1 MESVV
6 DKELDLYVLN
16 SESGSNR
23 VLEGIDTEN
32 NLVKNLD
39 SSNVEKIL
47 DKDLEV
53 INTES
58 SSDFFFLPVQILFQS
73 NANNVFSA
81 NRQTICLVYVM
92 LPQFLKLRS

>member
-53 INTES
+53 INKES
-58 SSDFFFLPVQILFQS
+58 SSDFFFCRWRFFFSQMPTMCFLQIVKPF
-73 NANNVFSA
+73 VKF
-81 NRQTICLVYVM
+81 M
-92 LPQFLKLRS
+92 